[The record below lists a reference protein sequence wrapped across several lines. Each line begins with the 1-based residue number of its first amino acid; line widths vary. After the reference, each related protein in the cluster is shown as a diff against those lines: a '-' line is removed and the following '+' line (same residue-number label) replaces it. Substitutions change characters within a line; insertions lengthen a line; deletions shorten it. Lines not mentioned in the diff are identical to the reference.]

1 MDELTRERFLVP
13 RLPPPEYLRS
23 CAADV
28 LAERHRILLGM
39 DVAIRQE
46 QAEVAEQART
56 ARMRAF
62 QLRRDKALAAAIR
75 RSQRTVA

>member
-13 RLPPPEYLRS
+13 RLPSPEYLRNV
-23 CAADV
+23 AADV
-28 LAERHRILLGM
+28 LAERRRVLLGE
-39 DVAIRQE
+39 DVALREE
-46 QAEVAEQART
+46 QQEVADQART

-62 QLRRDKALAAAIR
+62 QLRRDRVLAAAIR